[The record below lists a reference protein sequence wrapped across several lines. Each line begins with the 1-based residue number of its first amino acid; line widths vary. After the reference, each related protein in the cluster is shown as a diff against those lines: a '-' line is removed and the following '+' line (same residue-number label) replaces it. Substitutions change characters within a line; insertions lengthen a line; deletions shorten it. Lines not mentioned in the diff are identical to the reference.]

1 MAGKITDDLK
11 TAVDSKQGDQNVY
24 PQSIFGEKNP
34 MEQAESEDAKSVKHD
49 DEAIQRNSDSQDS
62 ALVEASQQEVANL
75 LRVAEEER
83 LKQEI
88 KDQETQ
94 QKISDLEYQ
103 SKDLTLK
110 LATVNKDLTEKI

>member
-1 MAGKITDDLK
+1 
-11 TAVDSKQGDQNVY
+11 
-24 PQSIFGEKNP
+24 

-62 ALVEASQQEVANL
+62 ALVEASQKEVANL

-94 QKISDLEYQ
+94 FKISDLEQQ